1 MGHDNIRSLF
11 GSLLIRCFSAFREI
25 YDWDDDTG
33 LQGVGGGGLAGK
45 LDESLD
51 AFNDDTFGMP
61 EQAEVGE
68 CELVGTVVAR
78 TSRSPRCSRQ
88 GL

>member
-1 MGHDNIRSLF
+1 MSAYNHYCTTATVLMH
-11 GSLLIRCFSAFREI
+11 RCAACREI

-51 AFNDDTFGMP
+51 AFNDDTFGLP
-61 EQAEVGE
+61 EEAAVGK
-68 CELVGTVVAR
+68 CQTR
-78 TSRSPRCSRQ
+78 
-88 GL
+88 